1 MRYLNILLLIILFS
15 GCSDNIED
23 GNETIQGLY
32 NDIFFRS
39 TMSSAHIDQTGRL
52 VIEGSS
58 TETVRLQVARP
69 EVGIYEITADND
81 NQATFGLD
89 SQIFITQG
97 ENTGGRIEIE
107 KITENSVTGN
117 FFFDARLN
125 GVGERLNF
133 QKGVF
138 FEVPFEEPNDTGGGN
153 GDDGGDDIIN
163 ENFQAL
169 VDGSDFNAET
179 IQSSTANNTLTI
191 IGGQADVFIN
201 ITMPTDLGTGDHD
214 ITADGDQTATYTQ
227 GGNTESGIEGTLT
240 IDILNDNEA
249 SGSFSFTTENGIEIT
264 QGSFEIALQ

>member
-1 MRYLNILLLIILFS
+1 MRYLNILLLVVLFS
-15 GCSDNIED
+15 GCSDTIED

-32 NDIFFRS
+32 NDLFFRS
-39 TMSSAHIDQTGRL
+39 TVSSAHIDQDGRL

-69 EVGIYEITADND
+69 EVGTYEITADND

-97 ENTGGRIEIE
+97 ENTGGQIEIE

-138 FEVPFEEPNDTGGGN
+138 FEVPFEEPNDTGGGD
-153 GDDGGDDIIN
+153 GDDDDDDTIN

-169 VDGSDFNAET
+169 VDGSDFNAQT
-179 IQSSTANNTLTI
+179 IQSSTANDALTI

-201 ITMPTDLGTGDHD
+201 ITMPADLSPGDFD
-214 ITADGDQTATYTQ
+214 ITTDGDQTATYTQ
-227 GGNTESGIEGTLT
+227 QGNTESATEGTLT
-240 IDILNDNEA
+240 IDVLDENEVT
-249 SGSFSFTTENGIEIT
+249 GSFSFTTENGIEVT
-264 QGSFEIALQ
+264 QGSFEIAL